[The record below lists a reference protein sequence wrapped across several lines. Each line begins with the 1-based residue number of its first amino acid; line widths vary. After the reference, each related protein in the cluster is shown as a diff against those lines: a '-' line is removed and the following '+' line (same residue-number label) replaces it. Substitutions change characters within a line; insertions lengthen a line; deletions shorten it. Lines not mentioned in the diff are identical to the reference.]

1 MKLNAIKIFTVIVV
15 SLLFGCASDPLIVD
29 VSDQNVEVN
38 LKRMEQ
44 ELSIDSGSVKEAKEL
59 SDKLLSEYGVLYEL
73 YITKFLQEGSA
84 HDPMIGEYLMRRG
97 QTDPLMIEVLPKIQS
112 KFADFS
118 THKAAIEEGL
128 KHCKYYFPDSSLPD
142 NIVTF
147 FSYFNAPAMVV
158 NNDLCISIEM
168 YLGPEDESVLKLP
181 IQDFPQFFKNKLD
194 EKYLV
199 GNAMKA
205 WLLERF
211 YNHTGNELL
220 DKMIAA
226 GKIMYL
232 MDATLP
238 EVSDEI
244 KMGYSEKEI
253 QWAQTN
259 EVMVWEQMVV
269 QEILY
274 SKDDVL
280 EASWINDGP
289 NTKGLPGDSPS
300 KMGVWMGWQ
309 MVKDFMIANPATT
322 LTDLVN
328 EPNAKRILKHYDS
341 KN

>member
-1 MKLNAIKIFTVIVV
+1 MKLNAIRIFTVIAI
-15 SLLFGCASDPLIVD
+15 SLLIGCSSDPLIVD
-29 VSDQNVEVN
+29 VSDQNVDLN
-38 LKRMEQ
+38 LKRMDQ
-44 ELSIDSGSVKEAKEL
+44 ELSIDLGSAKEAKEL
-59 SDKLLSEYGVLYEL
+59 NDKLLAEYGILYEL
-73 YITKFLQEGSA
+73 YITRFLEEGSA
-84 HDPMIGEYLMRRG
+84 HDPMIGEYLVRRSK
-97 QTDPLMIEVLPKIQS
+97 TDPLMIEVLPKIQS
-112 KFADFS
+112 QFSDFS
-118 THKAAIEEGL
+118 KYKAEIEEGL
-128 KHCKYYFPDSSLPD
+128 KHCKYYFPDTSLPD

-168 YLGPEDESVLKLP
+168 YLGPENESVKKLP
-181 IQDFPQFFKNKLD
+181 VQDFPQFFKNKLD

-199 GNAMKA
+199 GNAIKA

-211 YNHTGNELL
+211 YLHTGNEFL
-220 DKMIAA
+220 DKVVAA

-232 MDATLP
+232 MDAMLP
-238 EVSDEI
+238 EVSEGI
-244 KMGYSEKEI
+244 KMGYSEEEI
-253 QWAQTN
+253 LWAKTN

-289 NTKGLPGDSPS
+289 NTKGLPAESPS

-309 MVKDFMIANPATT
+309 MVKDFMASNPETT
-322 LTDLVN
+322 LTELVN